1 MSAGVTG
8 RTLYVDRDLGRI
20 FIAQALARGVS
31 LPGRPTREPPAG
43 EFGIF
48 VAKQHRPVYRD
59 GHLHDAS
66 CDVLTCGWKQL
77 EASGAGGLIERM
89 ELLWSSI
96 THNERVDQG
105 AVQQDVQLFGSA
117 TTNVFTAVAV
127 ASASITKTKTDLSL
141 GSASAAV
148 TTNEFTTIGLSRAA
162 GTLGTY
168 TAPSTLGGQF
178 SRVIS
183 KVFSVT
189 GSGTAYGGGLFDRT
203 ATASSNLYVEDLFGS
218 SAVVVSGDS
227 LTEQVTISN

>member
-141 GSASAAV
+141 GSASAA
-148 TTNEFTTIGLSRAA
+148 